1 MVRELQTLAVTLDHL
16 LGGRLPQATNTLL
29 QRYKACEMFL
39 WDGNWVTAR
48 HLEIIPP
55 SMASLVRSE
64 EREMTA
70 RQELKAVGEPV
81 QSRKRLAVR
90 QRVRP
95 TLGETCEPSE
105 KKSPDRHLE
114 WPLWATAWKFAET
127 PLGAGC
133 EEPESHAAAPVAS
146 CDWGHGRSDIQ
157 RQKYKDD
164 PGEWRFRKICWLHF
178 TSSSWGTCCAVCW
191 GD

>member
-16 LGGRLPQATNTLL
+16 LGGRLPQATDTLL

-114 WPLWATAWKFAET
+114 WPLWATA
-127 PLGAGC
+127 
-133 EEPESHAAAPVAS
+133 
-146 CDWGHGRSDIQ
+146 
-157 RQKYKDD
+157 
-164 PGEWRFRKICWLHF
+164 
-178 TSSSWGTCCAVCW
+178 
-191 GD
+191 

>member
-1 MVRELQTLAVTLDHL
+1 MVRELQPLAVTLDHL
-16 LGGRLPQATNTLL
+16 LGGRLPQATLL

-64 EREMTA
+64 EREMAA

-81 QSRKRLAVR
+81 QSRKRLGVR

-105 KKSPDRHLE
+105 KKNPDRHLE
-114 WPLWATAWKFAET
+114 WPLWATAWK
-127 PLGAGC
+127 
-133 EEPESHAAAPVAS
+133 SAAPVAW
-146 CDWGHGRSDIQ
+146 CDWGHGRSDIYNA
-157 RQKYKDD
+157 RSTRMIRANGVSERSVGCTSPWAAGVYM
-164 PGEWRFRKICWLHF
+164 PCSLLGWLVL
-178 TSSSWGTCCAVCW
+178 ANKALA
-191 GD
+191 